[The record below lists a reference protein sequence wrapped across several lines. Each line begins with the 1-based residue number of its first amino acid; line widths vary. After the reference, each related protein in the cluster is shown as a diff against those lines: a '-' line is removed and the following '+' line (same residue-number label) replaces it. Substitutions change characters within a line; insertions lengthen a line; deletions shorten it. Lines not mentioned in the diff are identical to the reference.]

1 MATGSRSAFPSSVE
15 RARPAFQLRFRITIN
30 SSSTLKRLANTPPFS
45 IARATAY
52 NPFMDGILIIDKP
65 AGPTSHDAVARVRR
79 ALKEKRV
86 GHTGT
91 LDPFATGV
99 LVILVG
105 RATRLA
111 QFLNGTEKEYE
122 AVIRFGYTTDTGDA
136 TGKQKSN
143 VQSLKSKVQSR
154 EADGLSLEA
163 DGLSQEAEGR
173 SLKLDGLSPKS
184 WTDVEV
190 EAALKSLRGERL
202 QEPPMYSAKKVQG
215 QKLYEMARR
224 GVEIERQPVPVTI
237 HELEAVRV
245 GGGELLSQNED
256 GTSDLCVR
264 VVCSA
269 GTYIRV
275 LAEELGA
282 HLGTGAHLASLRRT
296 RAGDFRINEAVPLD
310 ELPDRD
316 TGNLLLPPDA
326 ALLFMP
332 FVHLTGEEAR
342 RAAQGNALRPD
353 GADFKDGELVRLRDE
368 RGSLLAVAV
377 YDAPTRSLRPRVVI
391 AS

>member
-1 MATGSRSAFPSSVE
+1 
-15 RARPAFQLRFRITIN
+15 
-30 SSSTLKRLANTPPFS
+30 
-45 IARATAY
+45 
-52 NPFMDGILIIDKP
+52 MDGILIIDKP

-111 QFLNGTEKEYE
+111 QFLNGAEKEYE

-143 VQSLKSKVQSR
+143 VQSPKPKVQGQKEEVQSLKSKVQGR

-173 SLKLDGLSPKS
+173 SLKFDGLSPKS

-275 LAEELGA
+275 LAEEVGA

-316 TGNLLLPPDA
+316 TGNLLLLPPDA

-342 RAAQGNALRPD
+342 RAAQGNALRPER
-353 GADFKDGELVRLRDE
+353 ADFKDGELVRLRDE